1 MEDSSAM
8 DAVLRHARDLSQ
20 QEKTLRS
27 AVDAFR
33 AAHPVLGDAPHE
45 DLLRVRGDISER
57 ARVCDELNAAAPA
70 VYAAVARWQVLAHQ
84 APCNAAAT
92 AAALDSASG
101 QNAFINAALRIHM
114 ETGAVPA
121 PAGDGLGNE
130 TDDACMKC
138 GRAADDL
145 SISPD
150 PASATSGG
158 ANCALGAPNQCTCFA
173 GRMYRACADC
183 WSAHTNQMLAAN
195 VRRAI
200 AGEELSCCVPC
211 LVCGDMACSFRIK
224 KAVVIVPA
232 APCAAV
238 PPPPQ
243 LLLQQQQQQ
252 QQRLVVVQ
260 TLSTPPPPPPPEVP
274 AWQQPHAFN
283 FEVAESE
290 DFFGNTLPAHSPN
303 AFDLLGADTFAG
315 GAMDYPQ
322 NGGIFGCQGDTQL
335 NTAADFAMVQGLT
348 GSDGLSPTGG
358 YMQMPQPQQQQPSF
372 ETLHTMLEELATC
385 LKGMNARNTT
395 SAKAVHA
402 LVNRFRDPL
411 AYSGD
416 DGVGKRSATP
426 PSSPMKPVRRRGAR
440 SHERACRYC
449 ERVGHNIRGCPKKK
463 ADIQEEAQ
471 RIVAAR
477 DAVVVS

>member
-1 MEDSSAM
+1 MEDSSAR

-130 TDDACMKC
+130 TDDVCMKC
-138 GRAADDL
+138 GRAADAL
-145 SISPD
+145 SISPE
-150 PASATSGG
+150 PASVTSGG

-183 WSAHTNQMLAAN
+183 WSEHTNKMLAAN

-252 QQRLVVVQ
+252 QRLVVVQ

-283 FEVAESE
+283 FEQPVA
-290 DFFGNTLPAHSPN
+290 A
-303 AFDLLGADTFAG
+303 LLADDGA
-315 GAMDYPQ
+315 
-322 NGGIFGCQGDTQL
+322 I
-335 NTAADFAMVQGLT
+335 
-348 GSDGLSPTGG
+348 
-358 YMQMPQPQQQQPSF
+358 
-372 ETLHTMLEELATC
+372 
-385 LKGMNARNTT
+385 
-395 SAKAVHA
+395 
-402 LVNRFRDPL
+402 LVNNADELL
-411 AYSGD
+411 AALEKCLIDEDYANKIAANGRKVIEQNQ
-416 DGVGKRSATP
+416 GATKKTVAKISEMLNN
-426 PSSPMKPVRRRGAR
+426 SS
-440 SHERACRYC
+440 
-449 ERVGHNIRGCPKKK
+449 
-463 ADIQEEAQ
+463 QTEA
-471 RIVAAR
+471 
-477 DAVVVS
+477 